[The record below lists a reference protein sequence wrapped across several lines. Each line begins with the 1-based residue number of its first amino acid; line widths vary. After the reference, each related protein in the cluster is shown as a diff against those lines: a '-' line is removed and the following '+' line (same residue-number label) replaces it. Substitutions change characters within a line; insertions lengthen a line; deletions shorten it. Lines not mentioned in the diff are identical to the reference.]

1 MEDPDAARLGFEAW
15 LKHLSQRH
23 RFIDSDIPTR
33 QEYDRWLE
41 AEASK
46 AVAVVAP
53 SDGSLAC
60 PLAAD
65 AVPAAPPLALPA
77 PEDVAKLITLNVG
90 SGEAV
95 VLDQLGPVVV
105 NTDGTLSRITN
116 WPTMT
121 DGEKENAKRLI
132 AKRNIKRLRTFQEEG
147 TLKSELFSA
156 LEPKSDT

>member
-23 RFIDSDIPTR
+23 RFIDSDIPPEGIR
-33 QEYDRWLE
+33 PLAG

-46 AVAVVAP
+46 AVAVVAGAMAVP
-53 SDGSLAC
+53 AC

-90 SGEAV
+90 S
-95 VLDQLGPVVV
+95 PSCS
-105 NTDGTLSRITN
+105 TS
-116 WPTMT
+116 
-121 DGEKENAKRLI
+121 
-132 AKRNIKRLRTFQEEG
+132 
-147 TLKSELFSA
+147 
-156 LEPKSDT
+156 